1 MFSERQSVLK
11 KVKDDLKALVEND
24 TVVAKLH
31 KHADDFVGMHDLSV
45 EERDTKY
52 CRNLLKWY
60 IDSLQVTLAT
70 VLLMHPLYRACMS
83 YLTLLLYQGIKK
95 ILHSMVQAT

>member
-60 IDSLQVTLAT
+60 IDSLQVTLANRF
-70 VLLMHPLYRACMS
+70 VDAPIV
-83 YLTLLLYQGIKK
+83 Q
-95 ILHSMVQAT
+95 SMYVIFDVTAVPRDKEDFT